1 MSKPSRK
8 TKRAPPLR
16 RKAWGHGHERR
27 GEIVTAAKRLFMSEG
42 YEAVTTRQLAQEVG
56 LSQTGLYVYFK
67 SKDDILAEIRQ
78 SAFQRLADRFRE
90 IAARTQSSAT
100 LKRLLAGYLDF

>member
-1 MSKPSRK
+1 MGKPSQK
-8 TKRAPPLR
+8 TKRVSPVR

-27 GEIVTAAKRLFMSEG
+27 GEIVTAAKRLFMSAG

-56 LSQTGLYVYFK
+56 ISQTGLYVYFK
-67 SKDDILAEIRQ
+67 SKEEILSEIRQ

-90 IAARTQSSAT
+90 IAGRTQNTAT
-100 LKRLLAGYLDF
+100 LKRLLAG